1 MKVREIQ
8 KEFNLDLVAGEKG
21 LDQDV
26 IGGYCGDLL
35 SDVMANSA
43 SGNIWLTIQSHKN
56 ILAVALLKEM
66 SGIILVNGHQPDN
79 ETRVKADEEGIPIL
93 LSPASAYEL
102 AGALYSAGIRE
113 KTE

>member
-35 SDVMANSA
+35 SDVMANSI

-66 SGIILVNGHQPDN
+66 SGIILVNGQQPDD
-79 ETRVKADEEGIPIL
+79 ETKAKADEEGIPIM

-102 AGALYSAGIRE
+102 AGSLYSAGIRK
-113 KTE
+113 KTK